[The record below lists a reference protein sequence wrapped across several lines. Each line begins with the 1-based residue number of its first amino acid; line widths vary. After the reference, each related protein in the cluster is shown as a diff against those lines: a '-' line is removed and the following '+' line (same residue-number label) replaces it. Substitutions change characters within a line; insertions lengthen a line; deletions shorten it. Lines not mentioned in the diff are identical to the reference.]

1 MKRCHI
7 RKRSSLT
14 GREKLCAESCLKRS
28 CYRNIFLF
36 LMASYPLTSKIIIQ
50 ILPVPEACL
59 RRCFTDERSDCIS
72 VLIFRADHSIQC
84 FTIRH
89 KGYWPIGAA
98 FALYPVAFPLLILFL
113 LYKFRNS
120 QEDKEVAFGLRV
132 FFENYKKEFWFWEV
146 PEMYRKLILTS
157 LINLLD
163 SESSSQIGV
172 TMLTVSAFGIA
183 YTFFPP
189 IKEKFEDRLHTF
201 VLWVISF

>member
-50 ILPVPEACL
+50 ILPVPGACL
-59 RRCFTDERSDCIS
+59 PRCFTDERSDCIS
-72 VLIFRADHSIQC
+72 VLIFRADYSIQC
-84 FTIRH
+84 FTTRH
-89 KGYWPIGAA
+89 KGYWPICAT

-132 FFENYKKEFWFWEV
+132 FCENYKKEFWFWEV
-146 PEMYRKLILTS
+146 PEMYRKLILIS
-157 LINLLD
+157 LINLLE

-183 YTFFPP
+183 
-189 IKEKFEDRLHTF
+189 
-201 VLWVISF
+201 